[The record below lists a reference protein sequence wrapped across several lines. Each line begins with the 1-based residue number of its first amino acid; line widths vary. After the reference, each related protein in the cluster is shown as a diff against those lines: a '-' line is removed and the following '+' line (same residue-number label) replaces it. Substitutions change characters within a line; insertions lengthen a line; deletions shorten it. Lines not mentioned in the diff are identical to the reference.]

1 MLHTVSM
8 HLMSYT
14 WQWGDKDGRARVLDP
29 EELSLVSGV
38 DIISTVRCRDLSRL
52 QFIVFTRAAHKAW
65 EGGIKQGTQGGS
77 LSSKL

>member
-38 DIISTVRCRDLSRL
+38 DIIPTMRCRDLSHL
-52 QFIVFTRAAHKAW
+52 QLYCIY
-65 EGGIKQGTQGGS
+65 
-77 LSSKL
+77 